1 MKATALALVPLALAL
16 AACESTSRF
25 DGMFGSQPVPV
36 AARPMAPEQGL
47 SAPMAPVSSQPLPPL
62 SGSQGMEQPG
72 LGQTGVAPPPGL
84 DPQPGVGQQ
93 PATPPAGTVVVALP
107 KPAAPSAPAARGLAG
122 GWKISDAARG
132 NCGITLTQQTL
143 LDLYRA
149 SPSGCQA
156 GSLAKV
162 NAWQQ
167 RGQEIVL
174 LEPGGRTAVRLF
186 PKGDG
191 TYEGAATTSGAI
203 IRMSR

>member
-1 MKATALALVPLALAL
+1 MKRPALALLPLALVVTG
-16 AACESTSRF
+16 CESSSRF
-25 DGMFGSQPVPV
+25 DGMFGSSEPV
-36 AARPMAPEQGL
+36 AARPLAPEPGIA
-47 SAPMAPVSSQPLPPL
+47 APTAPVTSQPLPPVA
-62 SGSQGMEQPG
+62 GGAEVAPG
-72 LGQTGVAPPPGL
+72 ATGPVTSATPPPGSSTA
-84 DPQPGVGQQ
+84 PPGQAV
-93 PATPPAGTVVVALP
+93 ASASPP
-107 KPAAPSAPAARGLAG
+107 PAAPPSARGLAG
-122 GWKISDAARG
+122 SWKISDAARG
-132 NCGITLTQQTL
+132 NCSIALTQQSL

-203 IRMSR
+203 VRMSR